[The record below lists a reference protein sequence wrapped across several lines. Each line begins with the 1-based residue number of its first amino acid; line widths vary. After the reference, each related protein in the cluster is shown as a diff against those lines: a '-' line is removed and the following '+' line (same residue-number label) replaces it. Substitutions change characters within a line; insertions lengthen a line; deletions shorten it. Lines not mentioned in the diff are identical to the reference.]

1 MSQEVQDMFGR
12 IARRYDRANRV
23 LSFGI
28 DIQWRKKAVRATGL
42 ELGES
47 AMDAACG
54 TGDLSFALKGAVGD
68 AGSVTGVDFTPQ
80 MVELAQAKVAKHGA
94 VEFEEGD
101 VTKLRFGDDAFDA
114 ATISFGIRNVD
125 DPVQGLRE
133 MRRVVRSGGRVVVLE
148 FGQPEGLWGGMYR
161 TYSRFIMPP
170 IGGLIT
176 GDRKAYEYLPR
187 TAAAFP
193 AGDAFLDLMRK
204 AGFSEVWARP
214 LSGGIAWLYVG
225 VVD

>member
-1 MSQEVQDMFGR
+1 MSQEIQDMFGR

-28 DIQWRKKAVRATGL
+28 DIKWRKKAVRATGL

-47 AMDAACG
+47 ALDAACG
-54 TGDLSFALKGAVGD
+54 TGDLSFALKRA
-68 AGSVTGVDFTPQ
+68 AGPEGSIVGVDFTPE
-80 MVELAQAKVAKHGA
+80 MVELAKAKAAKHGD
-94 VEFEEGD
+94 VSFEEGD
-101 VTKLRFGDDAFDA
+101 VTKLRFADDAFDA

-133 MRRVVRSGGRVVVLE
+133 MRRVVRPDGRVVVLE
-148 FGQPEGLWGGMYR
+148 FGQPRGAWGAAYR
-161 TYSRFIMPP
+161 AYSRFVMPP
-170 IGGLIT
+170 VGGLIT
-176 GDRKAYEYLPR
+176 SDKAAYKYLPR

-193 AGDAFLDLMRK
+193 AGDAFLDLMRE